1 MTRTVRFPSPIRGA
15 SDKIIR
21 LANEFI
27 DSNINSGPETKQ
39 RRREQLTIFFRYFK
53 GDIIDM
59 DAAQYNAFIGW
70 MRNEK
75 KYRYETIH
83 GIKIA
88 SIGFLRFLHR
98 KGIRPEVEFKLQK
111 VPRDQSRATAFSFAE
126 YIRILDVACEARAEF
141 NYWPSACIV
150 GWNTGLRISDVTYL
164 KWSDVDWDANLIR
177 VATMKRANIK
187 QVLEIPMEPELRE
200 HLRFLLE
207 TNYNPNSEYVLH
219 EMVWEEEH
227 KRCKLTDGFRV
238 ICDKAGLPNHSFKSF
253 RHAFVTRMLNAEV
266 DAKVI
271 GAITGQ
277 EVATVY
283 KYVRHVSMDAKINA
297 MRRARERVMEIT
309 LPS

>member
-27 DSNINSGPETKQ
+27 DSNINSGPVTKQ

-126 YIRILDVACEARAEF
+126 YIRILDVACEARAE
-141 NYWPSACIV
+141 SSTTEQSGVAEK
-150 GWNTGLRISDVTYL
+150 TGARPHNGLAPFCCVL
-164 KWSDVDWDANLIR
+164 GEGP
-177 VATMKRANIK
+177 VAGM
-187 QVLEIPMEPELRE
+187 
-200 HLRFLLE
+200 
-207 TNYNPNSEYVLH
+207 
-219 EMVWEEEH
+219 
-227 KRCKLTDGFRV
+227 KRCKVCG
-238 ICDKAGLPNHSFKSF
+238 KAHSGKCG
-253 RHAFVTRMLNAEV
+253 
-266 DAKVI
+266 K
-271 GAITGQ
+271 
-277 EVATVY
+277 
-283 KYVRHVSMDAKINA
+283 
-297 MRRARERVMEIT
+297 
-309 LPS
+309 